1 MATKE
6 EEEEEEETKEEEEE
20 EDAMAGWVAMEMG
33 VWSAVPR
40 GAARASRSILSR
52 FKPSRSRSPSRR
64 GVMVEEEEVVEGGR
78 ERVRGWE
85 VGGKDEERLQREVI
99 GSGMGS
105 PREVAVPFLGLSS
118 RLVGTVLISFLD
130 CFLSRVEPEWDVDM
144 MGWNEGKSSADWTA
158 NGDDLD
164 VIEEEHL

>member
-6 EEEEEEETKEEEEE
+6 EEEEEEETKEEEE

-64 GVMVEEEEVVEGGR
+64 GVMVEEEEVEGGR

-85 VGGKDEERLQREVI
+85 VGGGKDEERLQREVI
-99 GSGMGS
+99 GSGVGS
-105 PREVAVPFLGLSS
+105 PCEVAVPFLVLSS

-130 CFLSRVEPEWDVDM
+130 CFLPRVEPEWDVDM

-158 NGDDLD
+158 DGDDLD